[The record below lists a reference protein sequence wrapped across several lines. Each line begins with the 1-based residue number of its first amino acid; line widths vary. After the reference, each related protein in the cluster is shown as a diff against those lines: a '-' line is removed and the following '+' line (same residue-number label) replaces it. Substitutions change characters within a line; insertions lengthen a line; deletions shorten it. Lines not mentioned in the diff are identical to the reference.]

1 MTEHV
6 LPPIAGGEMGFATPL
21 RVATVTNQT
30 DTVIPA
36 SGTQSKFYGGC
47 VITSGA
53 AATTVIIRNGTS
65 ATDPIMF
72 TYKVE
77 VANATRQF
85 LLAPALVYF
94 STGVYADVDA
104 NTAEVDVLI
113 G

>member
-1 MTEHV
+1 MSEADW
-6 LPPIAGGEMGFATPL
+6 IPL

-53 AATTVIIRNGTS
+53 AATTGIIRNGTS
-65 ATDPIMF
+65 ATGPIMF
-72 TYKVE
+72 TYKGGGG
-77 VANATRQF
+77 NATPPV

-94 STGVYADVDA
+94 STGVYADGDA
-104 NTAEVDVLI
+104 NTAAGDGALGV
-113 G
+113 